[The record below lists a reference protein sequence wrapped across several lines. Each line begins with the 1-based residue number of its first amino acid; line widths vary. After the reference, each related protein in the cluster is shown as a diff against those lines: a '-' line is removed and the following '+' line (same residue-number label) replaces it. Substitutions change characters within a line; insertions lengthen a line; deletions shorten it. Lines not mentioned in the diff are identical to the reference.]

1 MTNKGYIYVRT
12 HEAWDIYDICKLGK
26 TQNITNRDSGYITG
40 EFVIGEFSYVVEVP
54 LAKMSKAEKELG
66 EDFKRLGFHE
76 RRLRGRRYGGKEFY
90 KKAIIPLI
98 IETLKKHDIEA
109 RLLSHE
115 EIDSIARK
123 EYFAK
128 IAKYVNKKS
137 VSDLIK
143 KLKANTLVNCSYTK
157 RDYQITIIDKS
168 VVHFQE
174 HNKGI
179 LVLMCGLGKTLI
191 SLWIAQELKSN
202 TILIGVP
209 NIQLLDQWKKVIT
222 QLFPAIPQLSVYE
235 TCTIKSINSFL
246 VLNQQQ
252 CIVLTSY
259 ASVHKVYSATNSS
272 GFIFDMK
279 ILDEVHHLTS
289 QHSIEEHHK
298 TYVKIL
304 QIKSI
309 KQLALTATLKILE
322 ANEHLRDEEIIISN
336 TNVEH
341 FGEVITKRCLLWAI
355 EKTIL
360 CDYVIQ
366 TLYANEDELR
376 AQLLK
381 FHITLD
387 NDDNKRLWLS
397 AYSALKSIVDGHS
410 HHLLIYA
417 NSKANAIQIV
427 IYIKMLL
434 HTIFIIPELFYSD
447 YNGTMIKDKQTKILA
462 EFEKAKFGII
472 TCVYCLGEGWDFP
485 LLDGVL
491 FAENM
496 TSNIRIVQ
504 SALRASRKNAN
515 EPEKRT
521 KIILPIL
528 NIEYFIDNSNNSDW
542 KKVREVIHQLGLEDE
557 TISYKVKVF
566 KLTFEPGKQV
576 YKPRPPK
583 QHKLY
588 EDIGSYD
595 EELTQQLRLKTVKRC
610 ALGTSYEKAKKL
622 IVEKNIKTKEDY
634 FVLTE
639 SDNRLTQEPEITY
652 RGKFTN
658 WIDYLS
664 IERIYYDLETC
675 KSKVHE
681 YLALY
686 PEIKTHYL
694 DLAIV
699 CSKLCETD
707 PLFPPNGLWVDYYN
721 VNDLRDLIVINYKK
735 KKSTIIL

>member
-12 HEAWDIYDICKLGK
+12 HEAYDINDYDACKLGK
-26 TQNITNRDSGYITG
+26 TDNIINRESCYITG
-40 EFVIGEFSYVVEVP
+40 EIKRGEFSHVFEVS
-54 LAKMSKAEKELG
+54 LEKMHSAELWLKY
-66 EDFKRLGFHE
+66 DFTSLKV
-76 RRLRGRRYGGKEFY
+76 YIDGGTEFY
-90 KKAIIPLI
+90 KKAIIPRI

-109 RLLSHE
+109 RLLSCE
-115 EIDSIARK
+115 EILSIKRK
-123 EYFAK
+123 K
-128 IAKYVNKKS
+128 RIADLLTKYMKKKS

-304 QIKSI
+304 QIKSV

-355 EKTIL
+355 EKKIL

-434 HTIFIIPELFYSD
+434 HTIFIIPELVYSD

-675 KSKVHE
+675 KSKIHE

-686 PEIKTHYL
+686 PEITTHYL

-699 CSKLCETD
+699 CFKLCETD

-721 VNDLRDLIVINYKK
+721 LNDLRDLIVINYKK

>member
-1 MTNKGYIYVRT
+1 MESKGYIYVRT
-12 HEAWDIYDICKLGK
+12 HEAYDIYEACKLGK
-26 TQNITNRDSGYITG
+26 TDNIINRESSYITG
-40 EFVIGEFSYVVEVP
+40 EIKRGVFSHVFEVH
-54 LAKMSKAEKELG
+54 LEKMSHAEVVLASEF
-66 EDFKRLGFHE
+66 ESYNVYFD
-76 RRLRGRRYGGKEFY
+76 GGTEFY
-90 KKAIIPLI
+90 KKAIMSLI
-98 IETLKKHDIEA
+98 LDVLTKRNIEA
-109 RLLSHE
+109 RQLTSE
-115 EIDSIARK
+115 EIERLTGKHYI
-123 EYFAK
+123 
-128 IAKYVNKKS
+128 
-137 VSDLIK
+137 IK
-143 KLKANTLVNCSYTK
+143 HSHTSLDICSYTK
-157 RDYQITIIDKS
+157 RDYQLTIIDKS

-174 HNKGI
+174 HSKGI

-191 SLWIAQELKSN
+191 SLWIAQGLKSN

-235 TCTIKSINSFL
+235 NCTITAIKLFL
-246 VLNQQQ
+246 ESNQQQ

-259 ASVHKVYSATNSS
+259 ASVHKVYSVTNSS

-304 QIKSI
+304 QIKSM

-355 EKTIL
+355 ERAIL

-366 TLYANEDELR
+366 TLYANEDDIH
-376 AQLLK
+376 AQVVK
-381 FHITLD
+381 FNIKLD
-387 NDDNKRLWLS
+387 DEDDKRLWLS
-397 AYSALKSIVDGHS
+397 AYSALKSIIDGHS

-417 NSKANAIQIV
+417 NTKANSEKIV
-427 IYIKMLL
+427 AHIKSLIGS
-434 HTIFIIPELFYSD
+434 IFIIPDLKYSD
-447 YNGTMIKDKQTKILA
+447 YNGSMTNEKKTKIIA
-462 EFEKAKFGII
+462 DFEKAKFGII

-528 NIEYFIDNSNNSDW
+528 NNDNWIDNSNNSDW

-557 TISYKVKVF
+557 TISHKVKVH
-566 KLTFEPGKQV
+566 KITFEPGKQV
-576 YKPRPPK
+576 YKPRPHK
-583 QHKLY
+583 QDKQDKQDEY
-588 EDIGSYD
+588 IGSYD
-595 EELTQQLRLKTVKRC
+595 EELTQLLRLKTVKRC

-622 IVEKNIKTKEDY
+622 IAEKNIKTKEDY

-639 SDNRLTQEPEITY
+639 SVNRLTQDPEDTY

-664 IERIYYDLETC
+664 IERVYYDLETC
-675 KSKVHE
+675 KTKVHE

-699 CSKLCETD
+699 CFKLCEKD

-721 VNDLRDLIVINYKK
+721 LKDLRDLIIINYRK
-735 KKSTIIL
+735 KKSTLIM

>member
-1 MTNKGYIYVRT
+1 MESKGYIYVRT
-12 HEAWDIYDICKLGK
+12 HEAYDIYDACKLGK
-26 TQNITNRDSGYITG
+26 TDNIINRESSYITG
-40 EFVIGEFSYVVEVP
+40 EIKRGVFSYVFEVHLEKLSHAEVV
-54 LAKMSKAEKELG
+54 LASEFESYNVYF
-66 EDFKRLGFHE
+66 D
-76 RRLRGRRYGGKEFY
+76 GGTEFY

-98 IETLKKHDIEA
+98 LDVLTKHNIEA
-109 RLLSHE
+109 KQLTYE
-115 EIDSIARK
+115 EIERLT
-123 EYFAK
+123 AK
-128 IAKYVNKKS
+128 HYI
-137 VSDLIK
+137 IK
-143 KLKANTLVNCSYTK
+143 HNNSSLVNCYYTE
-157 RDYQITIIDKS
+157 RDYQITIIEKG
-168 VVHFQE
+168 VGHFQE

-191 SLWIAQELKSN
+191 SLWIAQGLKSN

-209 NIQLLDQWKKVIT
+209 NIQLLDQWKKVIIL
-222 QLFPAIPQLSVYE
+222 LFPTIPQLSVYE
-235 TCTIKSINSFL
+235 NCTITAIKLFL
-246 VLNQQQ
+246 ESNQQQ

-304 QIKSI
+304 QIKSV
-309 KQLALTATLKILE
+309 KQLSLTATLKILE
-322 ANEHLRDEEIIISN
+322 CNEHLRDEEIIISN

-341 FGEVITKRCLLWAI
+341 FGIVITKRCLLWAI
-355 EKTIL
+355 EQKIL

-366 TLYANEDELR
+366 TLYANEDDIH
-376 AQLLK
+376 AQVVK
-381 FHITLD
+381 FNIKID
-387 NDDNKRLWLS
+387 DDDNKRLWLS
-397 AYSALKSIVDGHS
+397 AYSALKSIIDGHS

-417 NSKANAIQIV
+417 NTKANSEKIV

-447 YNGTMIKDKQTKILA
+447 YNGTMPKNKQTKIIA
-462 EFEKAKFGII
+462 DFEKAKFGII

-528 NIEYFIDNSNNSDW
+528 NNENWIDNSNNSDW

-557 TISYKVKVF
+557 TISYKIKVF
-566 KLTFEPGKQV
+566 KLNFEPGKQV
-576 YKPRPPK
+576 YKPRPHTQGK
-583 QHKLY
+583 QDEY
-588 EDIGSYD
+588 IGSID

-610 ALGTSYEKAKKL
+610 ALGTNYEKAKRL

-639 SDNRLTQEPEITY
+639 SDNRLTQDPEDTY
-652 RGKFTN
+652 GGKFTN

-664 IERIYYDLETC
+664 IQRVYYDLETC
-675 KSKVHE
+675 KSKVCE

-699 CSKLCETD
+699 CFKLCEKD

-721 VNDLRDLIVINYKK
+721 LKDLRDLIIINYKK
-735 KKSTIIL
+735 KKSTIIM